1 MTGQKI
7 RKGPVELLGSAA
19 HDIQL
24 AVRLAFQTG
33 PPTEDELRDHGWQ
46 LAQLTGGLSDLA
58 AWLSNEVSRF
68 GDHRLLH
75 DDRGGDA
82 TRPLGTASRELAALR
97 RALTT
102 AETAA
107 RDFYAAIGHV
117 AVDVD
122 LDAGRPPR
130 QYQ

>member
-1 MTGQKI
+1 MTGPKV

-19 HDIQL
+19 HDIDL
-24 AVRLAFQTG
+24 AVRMAFRAG
-33 PPTEDELRDHGWQ
+33 PPTEHELRDHGWQ
-46 LAQLTGGLSDLA
+46 LARLTGGLGDLTS
-58 AWLSNEVSRF
+58 WLANEVSRF

-82 TRPLGTASRELAALR
+82 TRPLGAASRELAALR
-97 RALTT
+97 RALAT

-107 RDFYAAIGHV
+107 RDFCAAIGHV

-130 QYQ
+130 QYR